1 MRRESRERGREGG
14 KKKVS
19 DKIPFPRNGRVS
31 FMQPRSVAVS
41 RRDNPEGV
49 GSDSSPEA
57 LVPGQASGGGV
68 FPGIG
73 GVFPGRRRQVSP
85 ELRHVRTFRHA
96 FFSWLPFF
104 RHSGVSVRRFEA
116 FSILFCRSFRPL
128 PAFCRAAAF
137 PGFGIFAVSG
147 PFRRPGAG
155 GAVLSFPADGRR
167 SARACRGR
175 RARGRRGGRG

>member
-1 MRRESRERGREGG
+1 MPKGSSGSNEEKRGKPRSAAKMVGSAVLRRLLPDREAQCPAATSRKASEAILHRKRSFRGRLPGAAFFPGVGG
-14 KKKVS
+14 R
-19 DKIPFPRNGRVS
+19 FPRSCG
-31 FMQPRSVAVS
+31 MSV
-41 RRDNPEGV
+41 RFGT
-49 GSDSSPEA
+49 
-57 LVPGQASGGGV
+57 L
-68 FPGIG
+68 
-73 GVFPGRRRQVSP
+73 
-85 ELRHVRTFRHA
+85 